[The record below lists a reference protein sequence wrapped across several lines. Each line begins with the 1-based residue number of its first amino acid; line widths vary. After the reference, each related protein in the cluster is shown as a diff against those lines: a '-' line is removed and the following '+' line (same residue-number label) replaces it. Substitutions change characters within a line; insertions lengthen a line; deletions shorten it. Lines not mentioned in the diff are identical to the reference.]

1 MSIKSKKFM
10 ALQKRV
16 DEQVAKIVTTIQ
28 SKVEALEAELKQI
41 ADAYPTN
48 AVVIEKLGRFSFKQ
62 ESISIPSKL
71 QVQMK
76 MLTSTENSSSFFG
89 RGRPRIKPRW
99 RAEWNDGT
107 KVEFTPNP
115 FRTALAEYVK
125 SKSASIQFSINEN
138 NTHIFIQADEQ
149 QCRVRNPFPNN
160 QSGLKSVGVF

>member
-1 MSIKSKKFM
+1 MSIKSTKF
-10 ALQKRV
+10 AKLQQKF
-16 DEQVAKIVTTIQ
+16 DEQIGKVVNSIQ
-28 SKVEALEAELKQI
+28 SKVDALEVELKQI
-41 ADAYPTN
+41 AEKYPTN
-48 AVVIEKLGRFSFKQ
+48 AVVIEKLGRFSFKR
-62 ESISIPSKL
+62 ESISIPHKL

-76 MLTSTENSSSFFG
+76 MLTSTENPSSFFG

-115 FRTALAEYVK
+115 FRTALAEYVRA
-125 SKSASIQFSINEN
+125 KSASIQFSINEN
-138 NTHIFIQADEQ
+138 NTHIFIQADDQ

>member
-28 SKVEALEAELKQI
+28 SKVDALEAELKQI

-48 AVVIEKLGRFSFKQ
+48 AVVIEKLGRFSFKR
-62 ESISIPSKL
+62 ESISLPHKM
-71 QVQMK
+71 QMQMK
-76 MLTSTENSSSFFG
+76 MLTENSSSFLM

-99 RAEWNDGT
+99 KIEWNDGT
-107 KVEFTPNP
+107 KVELTPNP

-125 SKSASIQFSINEN
+125 TKSASIQFSINEY
-138 NTHIFIQADEQ
+138 NTHIIIQADNQ
-149 QCRVRNPFPNN
+149 QCRVRNPFPDN
-160 QSGLKSVGVF
+160 QSGLKTVGIF